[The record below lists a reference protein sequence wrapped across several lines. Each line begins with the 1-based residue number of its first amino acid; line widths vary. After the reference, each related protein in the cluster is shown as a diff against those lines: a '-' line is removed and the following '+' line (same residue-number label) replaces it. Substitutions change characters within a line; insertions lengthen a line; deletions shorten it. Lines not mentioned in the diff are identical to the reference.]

1 MAKKSVHKKAKYQ
14 QLRLHGNYP
23 KEKVLTYSAV
33 ALGAGLIAG
42 YFLQPYIVSVVMSF
56 YH

>member
-14 QLRLHGNYP
+14 HFKLHGNYP
-23 KEKVLTYSAV
+23 KEKVLMYLVV
-33 ALGAGLIAG
+33 ALGIGLIAG
-42 YFLQPYIVSVVMSF
+42 YFLQPYIISAIMSF